1 MPQTGCVNI
10 GNSTNLIQ
18 AMLHFSRL
26 KPFVVFV
33 ILMLHFTD
41 ADAWWDCNW
50 SKRVLVTVNNTSA
63 SALTNYEIPLLVNT
77 ANFPGYVFANND
89 KDFRAIDSNDSTLL
103 NYFVEQRQAATT
115 GYTAWIKIPSLAAG
129 ATKSF
134 YIYYVNAA
142 AVSGSSATNT
152 FSQTGIRVWT
162 RNSTADPT
170 NRATYD
176 AAFAAGTDTTGSGYG
191 CKIITDWTNV
201 NNNSLFGPPNKNT
214 DILWAWLAF
223 FDATGNVGNWGFRQA
238 LDYGR
243 GGALYIDDGIIQEN
257 WNADIYSANNYLV
270 AGNILSNNSVPLTT
284 GYHALRGDGA
294 EGCCDGVGSAQF
306 KTPAGAFTNW
316 NTTNLASTRAP
327 QCPINGVNM
336 TLIPFNSNFSVSKTV
351 LAFSDPVNNT
361 TNAKYIPGA
370 RARYL
375 ITITNNGGGP
385 ADAGTVVISDPI
397 PANTQLFVGDLG
409 VAGSGPVKFTQGT
422 PTSGLSYTFTSLAS
436 TTDDVS
442 FSNNSGTSYV
452 YTPVNTGGF
461 DANVTNISINP
472 KNAFACSTT
481 GSTPTAQFE
490 FDVGIK

>member
-1 MPQTGCVNI
+1 ML
-10 GNSTNLIQ
+10 STS
-18 AMLHFSRL
+18 A
-26 KPFVVFV
+26 
-33 ILMLHFTD
+33 
-41 ADAWWDCNW
+41 AYAWWDCNW
-50 SKRVLVTVNNTSA
+50 SKRVLVTINNTSA
-63 SALTNYEIPLLVNT
+63 KTLTNYEIPFTVNA

-89 KDFRAIDSNDSTLL
+89 KDFRAIDSNDTTLL
-103 NYFVEQRQAATT
+103 NYFVEQHQAAAT
-115 GYTAWIKIPSLAAG
+115 GYTAWVKIPSLAAG
-129 ATKSF
+129 ASKTF

-142 AVSGSSATNT
+142 AVSGSSAVNT

-170 NRATYD
+170 DRASYD
-176 AAFAAGTDTTGSGYG
+176 AAFASASDFAGYG
-191 CKIITDWTNV
+191 CKIITDWISV
-201 NNNSLFGPPNKNT
+201 NNNSLFGPPSITTN
-214 DILWAWLAF
+214 IMWAWLAF

-243 GGALYIDDGIIQEN
+243 GGALYIDDSIIQEN
-257 WNADIYSANNYLV
+257 WNADLYSANNY
-270 AGNILSNNSVPLTT
+270 GNPAQMLSNNSVPLTA
-284 GYHALRGDGA
+284 GYHALRGNGA

-316 NTTNLASTRAP
+316 STTNLASTRAP
-327 QCPINGVNM
+327 QCPVTGVNT
-336 TLIPFNSNFSVSKTV
+336 TLTPFNSNFSISKTV

-375 ITITNNGGGP
+375 ITIANNGGGP
-385 ADAGTVVISDPI
+385 ADAGTIVIADPI
-397 PANTQLFVGDLG
+397 PTNTQLFVGDLG
-409 VAGSGPVKFTQGT
+409 VAGNGPVKFTQGT

-436 TTDDVS
+436 ATDDVS
-442 FSNNSGTSYV
+442 FSNNSGASYV

-481 GSTPTAQFE
+481 GSTPTAQLE